1 MGENM
6 KRSPAQWAPWISDPD
21 PPEEP
26 MTPEQSK
33 TAAKSIKELMA
44 DPNRQEPVD
53 PAQPPPKTTEQMR
66 EEVINK
72 LFREEV
78 INELLRDHPTL
89 TREKAEEEVDAF
101 L

>member
-1 MGENM
+1 LSTPKPPPATINETDIEIGMDENM
-6 KRSPAQWAPWISDPD
+6 KLSPVQWAPWISDPD

-33 TAAKSIKELMA
+33 AAQI
-44 DPNRQEPVD
+44 
-53 PAQPPPKTTEQMR
+53 R
-66 EEVINK
+66 EK
-72 LFREEV
+72 LIDEMLREEV

-89 TREKAEEEVDAF
+89 TREEAEEEVDAF